1 MSLSIAAKEENV
13 DFVEVLV
20 ELLNLKNRYSLVYF
34 PNLRVGNS
42 IAMTPIPSND
52 YKHYMDGSFDKKE
65 AFQISARHEDQ
76 MVAYQELLTI
86 SNELTK
92 LISLISLNGS
102 FEFNGITITSDA
114 SLIAIDEKSF
124 TYSATFVADL
134 YIN

>member
-13 DFVEVLV
+13 DFIEMIVEVL
-20 ELLNLKNRYSLVYF
+20 NLKGLYSIVYF
-34 PNLRVGNS
+34 PNLKPGNS
-42 IAMTPIPSND
+42 ISITPIPSND

-65 AFQISARHEDQ
+65 AFQISTRHSDQ
-76 MVAYQELLTI
+76 MVAYQTLLTI

-92 LISLISLNGS
+92 LQDLISLNGS

-114 SLIAIDEKSF
+114 SLVAVDESNF
-124 TYSATFVADL
+124 TCAATFVADL